1 MSVWMDHVKEVRKKC
16 PGMSFKHVLQEAKKT
31 YNKKTQTASDVTSC
45 SNHMKRK
52 GLSKKRKGRGKTMK
66 SRKGRGKTMK
76 SRKGR
81 GKTMKSKKGRGKTM
95 KHKVPKGFRC
105 KAYPNGRGC

>member
-31 YNKKTQTASDVTSC
+31 YNKKTQTTKAVTSC
-45 SNHMKRK
+45 SNHTKNKKEGSVKRK
-52 GLSKKRKGRGKTMK
+52 KSSKRKKSLRTRKGKGRGK
-66 SRKGRGKTMK
+66 SR
-76 SRKGR
+76 
-81 GKTMKSKKGRGKTM
+81 KGRGKTM